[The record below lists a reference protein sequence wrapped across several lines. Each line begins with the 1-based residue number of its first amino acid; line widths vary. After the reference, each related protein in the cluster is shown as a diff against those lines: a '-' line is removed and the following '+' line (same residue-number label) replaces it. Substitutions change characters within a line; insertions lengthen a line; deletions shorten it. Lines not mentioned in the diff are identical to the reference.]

1 MVKKENWM
9 GNIRATF
16 EPEKDTTVSYSKLRD
31 GSNSLNIEK
40 EQPNGIVFLRYYEQM
55 HLYISLIRS
64 KPTPFPQYYLHC
76 FFFSIT
82 SFLILL

>member
-16 EPEKDTTVSYSKLRD
+16 EPEKDTIVSYLKMRD
-31 GSNSLNIEK
+31 GSNSLIIEK
-40 EQPNGIVFLRYYEQM
+40 EQPNGIVFLRYFEQM
-55 HLYISLIRS
+55 HLYRSRIRS
-64 KPTPFPQYYLHC
+64 KPPHSLNTTYIVY
-76 FFFSIT
+76 FSII

>member
-1 MVKKENWM
+1 M

-16 EPEKDTTVSYSKLRD
+16 EPEKDTTVSYLKLRD

-55 HLYISLIRS
+55 HLYTSLIRS
-64 KPTPFPQYYLHC
+64 KPTPSLNTTYIV
-76 FFFSIT
+76 FFL
-82 SFLILL
+82 SFLFLYFYK